1 MADTAIEATPAKR
14 SFGNAFIEGFE
25 GLGILRQMGLMIG
38 LAASVAMGFALVLWI
53 QGEDYKPLYG
63 SLENLDAPEVVRIL
77 ESNTIPYKID
87 QNSGSLLVASDD
99 IHSARLKL
107 SEAGVQVGNGRGF
120 ELLDQEQPLGTS
132 QFMEQTRF
140 RRGLEGEL
148 SRTITSINSVRSARI
163 HLAIPKSTVF
173 IRDPRRPSASVF
185 LELYA
190 GRSMLPE
197 QVMAIGNLVASS
209 VPELELKDVTVVDQR
224 GNLLSNFTR
233 DSELDAANKQLDYQ
247 RKLEE
252 RLTRR
257 IHGILEPML
266 GEGRFRAEVAADID
280 FTAVEQTQEMYN
292 PEATVIRSE
301 QISEERNLNGLEIGG
316 VPGALANQPS
326 PDGNPATATGS
337 NGAGEKSMQA
347 TRNYEVDRTIAHT
360 RHQVGKITRLTVA
373 VAVDD
378 HRAAGVDGV
387 PGEVTAWTEDDLERI
402 RTLVSNAVGSDQGR
416 GDVVNV
422 INKRFIEP
430 ETYVA
435 EDIPFYEQDWFNKYA
450 KLGASV
456 LVMIV
461 LVLGVLRPMF
471 TGITAAGTK
480 NKESETV
487 SEFGGLD
494 MYGSS
499 PNYGDTKVSLS
510 GGDSVMLPSGN
521 EGYEQQLLAI
531 RGLVAEDSG
540 RVAQVIKQWISQDE

>member
-1 MADTAIEATPAKR
+1 MADNAIDATPVRR
-14 SFGNAFIEGFE
+14 SFGNAFIEGLE

-38 LAASVAMGFALVLWI
+38 LAASVAMGFAIILWI

-63 SLENLDAPEVVRIL
+63 SLENLDASEVVRIL
-77 ESNTIPYKID
+77 ESNAIPYKVE
-87 QNSGSLLVASDD
+87 QNSGALLVASDD
-99 IHSARLKL
+99 IHTARLKL

-148 SRTITSINSVRSARI
+148 SRTITSINSVRSARV

-224 GNLLSNFTR
+224 GNLLSGFNR
-233 DSELDAANKQLDYQ
+233 DTELDAANKQLDYQ

-280 FTAVEQTQEMYN
+280 FTAVEKTQEMYN
-292 PEATVIRSE
+292 PETSVIRSE
-301 QISEERNLNGLEIGG
+301 QISEERNLNGSDVGG

-326 PDGNPATATGS
+326 PDGNPATVADN
-337 NGAGEKSMQA
+337 NGVGEKSMQA

-387 PGEVTAWTEDDLERI
+387 AGEVTAWSEDELERI
-402 RTLVSNAVGSDQGR
+402 RTLVSNAVGFDQTR
-416 GDVVNV
+416 GDVINV
-422 INKRFIEP
+422 VNKRFIEP
-430 ETYVA
+430 EVYEAVEPA
-435 EDIPFYEQDWFNKYA
+435 FYETEWFNKYA

-456 LVMIV
+456 IVMIV
-461 LVLGVLRPMF
+461 LVLGVLRPLF
-471 TGITAAGTK
+471 TGITSVSGK
-480 NKESETV
+480 SKEGDNA
-487 SEFGGLD
+487 SEFSGLD
-494 MYGSS
+494 MYGGT
-499 PNYGDTKVSLS
+499 PNYGDSKVSLS
-510 GGDSVMLPSGN
+510 GGDSMLLPSGN

>member
-1 MADTAIEATPAKR
+1 MADTAIEAKPVR
-14 SFGNAFIEGFE
+14 SSFGGAFFDGLE

-38 LAASVAMGFALVLWI
+38 LAASVAMGFAIILWI

-63 SLENLDAPEVVRIL
+63 SLENLDASEVVRVL
-77 ESNTIPYKID
+77 ENNAIPYKIE
-87 QNSGSLLVASDD
+87 QNSGALLVASDD
-99 IHSARLKL
+99 IHTARLKL

-120 ELLDQEQPLGTS
+120 ELLDQDQPLGTS

-148 SRTITSINSVRSARI
+148 SRTISSINSVRGARV

-190 GRSMLPE
+190 GRAILPE

-209 VPELELKDVTVVDQR
+209 VPELELNDVTVVDQR
-224 GNLLSNFTR
+224 GNLLSAFNR
-233 DSELDAANKQLDYQ
+233 DGELDAANKQLDYQ

-252 RLTRR
+252 RLASR

-280 FTAVEQTQEMYN
+280 FTAVEKTQEIYN
-292 PEATVIRSE
+292 PETAVIRSE
-301 QISEERNLNGLEIGG
+301 QISEQRNVNEADVGG
-316 VPGALANQPS
+316 VPGALANQPG
-326 PDGNPATATGS
+326 PDGNPAEMTEAQSG
-337 NGAGEKSMQA
+337 GEKSMQA

-360 RHQVGKITRLTVA
+360 RHQVGKITRLTIA

-378 HRAAGVDGV
+378 HRSLATDNNAA
-387 PGEVTAWTEDDLERI
+387 EITAWTEDELERI
-402 RTLVSNAVGSDQGR
+402 RTLVSNAVGFDANR
-416 GDVVNV
+416 GDIINVV
-422 INKRFIEP
+422 NKRFIEP
-430 ETYVA
+430 ESFVLEEPA
-435 EDIPFYEQDWFNKYA
+435 FYETEWFDKYA

-456 LVMIV
+456 IVMLV

-471 TGITAAGTK
+471 SGITSVSSK
-480 NKESETV
+480 SKELDTS
-487 SEFGGLD
+487 SEFSGLD
-494 MYGSS
+494 AYGGS
-499 PNYGDTKVSLS
+499 PNYGDAKVSLS
-510 GGDSVMLPSGN
+510 GGDSMMLPSGN
-521 EGYEQQLLAI
+521 ESYEQQLLAI

>member
-1 MADTAIEATPAKR
+1 MADNAIQATPVR
-14 SFGNAFIEGFE
+14 RPFGGAFLEGLE

-38 LAASVAMGFALVLWI
+38 LAASVAMGFALILWI

-77 ESNTIPYKID
+77 ESNAIPYKIE
-87 QNSGSLLVASDD
+87 QNSGALLVASDD
-99 IHSARLKL
+99 IHTARLKL

-148 SRTITSINSVRSARI
+148 SRTISSINSVRSARV

-173 IRDPRRPSASVF
+173 IRDPRRPSASVL

-190 GRSMLPE
+190 GRALLPE

-224 GNLLSNFTR
+224 GNLLSGFNQ

-252 RLTRR
+252 RLSRR

-301 QISEERNLNGLEIGG
+301 QISEERNLNGSDVGG

-326 PDGNPATATGS
+326 PDGNPATVTDS
-337 NGAGEKSMQA
+337 NGLGEKSMQA

-387 PGEVTAWTEDDLERI
+387 AGEVTAWSEDELERI
-402 RTLVSNAVGSDQGR
+402 RTLVSNAVGFDSTR
-416 GDVVNV
+416 GDVINV
-422 INKRFIEP
+422 VNKRFIEP
-430 ETYVA
+430 ETFEIQETA
-435 EDIPFYEQDWFNKYA
+435 FYETEWFNKYA

-456 LVMIV
+456 VVMIV
-461 LVLGVLRPMF
+461 LVLGVLRPLF
-471 TGITAAGTK
+471 TGITSVSSKA
-480 NKESETV
+480 KEGEV
-487 SEFGGLD
+487 GSEFSGLD
-494 MYGSS
+494 MYGGS
-499 PNYGDTKVSLS
+499 PNYGDSKVSLS
-510 GGDSVMLPSGN
+510 GVDSMLLPSGN